1 MTERISFIGTMCP
14 KRTYPV
20 NTICAN
26 SERADSDG
34 LCHIRFMD
42 KLGKTI
48 RHYRKAARLSQAE
61 LAERVGY
68 GDHSPISKIEA
79 GTQQVTATQ
88 LEAIAAALE
97 IESKTLL
104 DAREDPYVQGDPS
117 ITLDIQLI
125 RRVARIEAGLGF
137 KLTDRQF
144 AAAINVLTEDA
155 ADHPD
160 ITDENIRTTLR
171 ITKHIT
177 PAA

>member
-1 MTERISFIGTMCP
+1 MCH
-14 KRTYPV
+14 V
-20 NTICAN
+20 
-26 SERADSDG
+26 
-34 LCHIRFMD
+34 HFMD

-79 GTQQVTATQ
+79 GTQQVSASQ

-97 IESKTLL
+97 IDAKTLL
-104 DAREDPYVQGDPS
+104 EAKVDPYVQGDTL

-125 RRVARIEAGLGF
+125 RRVARVEAGLGF
-137 KLTDRQF
+137 KLSDSQF
-144 AAAINVLTEDA
+144 SAAINVITEDS

-160 ITDENIRTTLR
+160 ISDENIRTALR
-171 ITKHIT
+171 IAHRMT
-177 PAA
+177 PAT